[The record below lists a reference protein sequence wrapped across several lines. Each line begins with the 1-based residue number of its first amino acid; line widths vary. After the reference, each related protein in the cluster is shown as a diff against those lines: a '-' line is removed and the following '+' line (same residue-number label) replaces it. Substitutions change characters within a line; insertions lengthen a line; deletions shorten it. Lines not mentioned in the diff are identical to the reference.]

1 MSSQRDK
8 HLTRFDLAS
17 QLPSQKSVT
26 PEIAASHSSPTGK
39 GGGRL
44 QKSQN
49 LPTSQGRA
57 RKILEGKT
65 KELVLPSVAKVD
77 IRAAGSRGVS
87 NESPW
92 NTYKKVYNDNLAG
105 PATIVVECSRPSEL
119 RVIRTHKA
127 EEQEKMLQGFR
138 GPAHRNIVSIER
150 CFKHDDTIYV
160 LHEHLP
166 LSLESLVGCPAFP
179 NEIQLAS
186 ILGQIIEGLL
196 HIESSGFHLDT
207 FGCSDILLGMG
218 GEVKIWKPNYNRT
231 VDFNPSH
238 HVRPLGIIAMELM
251 EGESDE
257 ERVVGIKNLRRWP
270 SDSDAVDFLSTT
282 TSAGSLRELQKHQLL
297 LEQRWNRGEL
307 VWLFL
312 YTLKKSWN
320 NCSLGN

>member
-17 QLPSQKSVT
+17 QLPSPKSIT
-26 PEIAASHSSPTGK
+26 PEIAASNSLLTGK

-65 KELVLPSVAKVD
+65 KELVLPSVAKAD
-77 IRAAGSRGVS
+77 IRAAGSRGVL

-92 NTYKKVYNDNLAG
+92 NRYKKVYNDNLAG

-186 ILGQIIEGLL
+186 ISGTGLQPL
-196 HIESSGFHLDT
+196 TPLAQVTSDNSRLLRAYCISNPAASILIPLVVRIFCWAWVVKSRFVGKICFYVPTH
-207 FGCSDILLGMG
+207 CSQVLAG
-218 GEVKIWKPNYNRT
+218 KPNYNRT
-231 VDFNPSH
+231 VNFNPSH
-238 HVRPLGIIAMELM
+238 HVQPLGIIAMELM

-257 ERVVGIKNLRRWP
+257 ERVVGVKNLR
-270 SDSDAVDFLSTT
+270 
-282 TSAGSLRELQKHQLL
+282 H
-297 LEQRWNRGEL
+297 
-307 VWLFL
+307 
-312 YTLKKSWN
+312 
-320 NCSLGN
+320 